1 MLRYLRVNGKGLSVV
16 VSNFQ
21 KKLPMYITISRI
33 AITPPIAM
41 CIWLNQGWGL
51 WTAAILFIIGASTDY
66 LDGYYARK
74 YNAESNLGR
83 LMDPVADK
91 ILVTVTLL
99 MLLPLRKVDP
109 FMVGLLLTR
118 DLVIGAIRAAAAADN
133 LVIDAKAFGK
143 WKTAIQLGCVP
154 ALLIDGP
161 VFGVPIHLIGYIG
174 LWISVSLSV
183 ISAWEYIQ
191 LYRNANRTQKG
202 SGF

>member
-1 MLRYLRVNGKGLSVV
+1 VV

-21 KKLPMYITISRI
+21 KKLPMYITLSRI
-33 AITPPIAM
+33 AITPPIAI
-41 CIWLNQGWGL
+41 CIWLDNTWGL
-51 WTAAILFIIGASTDY
+51 WAAAVLFILGAITDY
-66 LDGYYARK
+66 FDGYYARK
-74 YNAESNLGR
+74 YHAETNLGR

-109 FMVGLLLTR
+109 YMVGLLLSR
-118 DLVIGAIRAAAAADN
+118 DLVIGAIRAAAAADH

-161 VFGVPIHLIGYIG
+161 ILGIPIHHIGYIG
-174 LWISVSLSV
+174 LWISVSLSL

-191 LYRNANRTQKG
+191 LYRRAGRG
-202 SGF
+202 AH

>member
-1 MLRYLRVNGKGLSVV
+1 MLRYPGANGKGLSVV

-33 AITPPIAM
+33 AITPPIAFF
-41 CIWLNQGWGL
+41 IWLEQSWGL

-74 YNAESNLGR
+74 FKAESNLGR

-109 FMVGLLLTR
+109 YMVGLLLSR
-118 DLVIGAIRAAAAADN
+118 DLIIGAIRAAAAADN

-154 ALLIDGP
+154 ALLIDRP
-161 VFGVPIHLIGYIG
+161 IFGLPIHKFGYFG
-174 LWISVSLSV
+174 LWFSVTLSM
-183 ISAWEYIQ
+183 ISAWEYVQ
-191 LYRNANRTQKG
+191 LYRNAKG
-202 SGF
+202 AIGARP